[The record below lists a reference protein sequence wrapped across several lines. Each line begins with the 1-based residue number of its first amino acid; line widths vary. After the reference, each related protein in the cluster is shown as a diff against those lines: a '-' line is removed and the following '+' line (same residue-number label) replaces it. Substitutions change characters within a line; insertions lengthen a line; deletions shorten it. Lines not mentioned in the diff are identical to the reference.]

1 MTTLQ
6 LNNWDESTQTIEEHL
21 LRVAARYIASH
32 GKEAMIN
39 FGHPEDEEPMS
50 RLDFHAYLLNHA
62 DDMQNERSRQQK
74 AKSASIE
81 FTGQIIQAGGKEEPT
96 VTIKTSTH
104 QLSHLPLIPFYRQS
118 RITITPHDS

>member
-6 LNNWDESTQTIEEHL
+6 LNDWDESTQTIEEHL

-39 FGHPEDEEPMS
+39 FGHPEDEQPLS
-50 RLDFHAYLLNHA
+50 RLEFQNYLLNHA
-62 DDMQNERSRQQK
+62 DDMRNEKLRQQK
-74 AKSASIE
+74 TKKTSME

-104 QLSHLPLIPFYRQS
+104 QLSHQPLIPFYRQA